1 MKAKGSEIAFT
12 AATAV
17 LASLAPVLPSGCA
30 GECAEN
36 RAALPLAGFY
46 VGGDPAQKA
55 TVDSLSVRGIGAPGD
70 SVLFD
75 GTADNVYLPFR
86 IDRDTTRYIFTS
98 TRRRPLGR
106 PDTVT
111 FIYERILRLSSPECG
126 ASYYYRIE
134 KTDNPGT
141 IIDSVVCP
149 QGYIDNANVENL
161 RIYFNPLMF
170 PAASG
175 GPSEAPVQNSDR

>member
-1 MKAKGSEIAFT
+1 MSAFC
-12 AATAV
+12 
-17 LASLAPVLPSGCA
+17 ASP
-30 GECAEN
+30 
-36 RAALPLAGFY
+36 R
-46 VGGDPAQKA
+46 
-55 TVDSLSVRGIGAPGD
+55 
-70 SVLFD
+70 
-75 GTADNVYLPFR
+75 
-86 IDRDTTRYIFTS
+86 
-98 TRRRPLGR
+98 
-106 PDTVT
+106 
-111 FIYERILRLSSPECG
+111 PECG

-134 KTDNPGT
+134 KSDNTGT